1 VQQFT
6 NLIFS
11 LENTSSSTQKITF
24 LKAFFDVAPKEDK
37 LWAIALFSHKRPK
50 RQVNT
55 RLLKQWACELS
66 EIPEWLFEES
76 YGVVG
81 DLAETIAL
89 VLPASAKTS
98 ELPLSYWMDF
108 LASLADK
115 EEDFRKERVFGAW
128 RELNQKDRFV
138 FNKLITGGFRVG
150 VSKNI
155 MIKALSQSFEME
167 SAQIAHLIMGDWTPN
182 TITLNE
188 LLNPERIS
196 TDISKPYP
204 FYLAY
209 PLEEETTS
217 LGSPNDWSA
226 EWKWDGIRCQLIKR
240 NDQVFLWSRGEELI
254 TDKFPEIIELGQKLP
269 NGVALDGELIPYK
282 DHPLPFSLLQTRIG
296 RKAVTKKL
304 LSEAPVIILA
314 YDLMEIDGD
323 NSRDLPFKE
332 RRQKLQNMIAQIQSP
347 QLRFS
352 QPLQFSNWSD
362 LKIIREQ
369 SRAHY
374 AEGLMLKST
383 NSSYK
388 IGRKKGDWWKW
399 KVEPY
404 SIDAVMVYA
413 QMGHGRRAGLYS
425 DFTFAVWK
433 GTELV
438 TFAKAYTG
446 LTDKELLEI
455 TKFVKAN
462 TKEKFGPVRTITPTL
477 VFEIH
482 FEGIDLSK
490 RHKAGVAVRFPR
502 IHRWRKDKKAEDANS
517 ISDLQSLLQIPNE
530 RDEDLLT
537 RKS

>member
-1 VQQFT
+1 
-6 NLIFS
+6 
-11 LENTSSSTQKITF
+11 
-24 LKAFFDVAPKEDK
+24 
-37 LWAIALFSHKRPK
+37 
-50 RQVNT
+50 
-55 RLLKQWACELS
+55 
-66 EIPEWLFEES
+66 
-76 YGVVG
+76 
-81 DLAETIAL
+81 
-89 VLPASAKTS
+89 
-98 ELPLSYWMDF
+98 
-108 LASLADK
+108 
-115 EEDFRKERVFGAW
+115 
-128 RELNQKDRFV
+128 
-138 FNKLITGGFRVG
+138 
-150 VSKNI
+150 
-155 MIKALSQSFEME
+155 
-167 SAQIAHLIMGDWTPN
+167 
-182 TITLNE
+182 
-188 LLNPERIS
+188 
-196 TDISKPYP
+196 
-204 FYLAY
+204 
-209 PLEEETTS
+209 
-217 LGSPNDWSA
+217 
-226 EWKWDGIRCQLIKR
+226 
-240 NDQVFLWSRGEELI
+240 
-254 TDKFPEIIELGQKLP
+254 
-269 NGVALDGELIPYK
+269 
-282 DHPLPFSLLQTRIG
+282 
-296 RKAVTKKL
+296 
-304 LSEAPVIILA
+304 
-314 YDLMEIDGD
+314 MEIDGD

-332 RRQKLQNMIAQIQSP
+332 RRQKFQNMIAQIQSP

-352 QPLQFSNWSD
+352 QPLQFSKWSD

-369 SRAHY
+369 SRAHH